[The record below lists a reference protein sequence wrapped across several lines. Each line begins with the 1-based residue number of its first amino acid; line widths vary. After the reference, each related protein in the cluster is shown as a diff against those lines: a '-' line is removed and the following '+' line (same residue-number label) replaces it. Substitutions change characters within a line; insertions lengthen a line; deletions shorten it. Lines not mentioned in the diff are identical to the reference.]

1 MIDQLTDR
9 LTDLAKAAAI
19 KGAVFAA
26 VGAVLLTGI
35 GFLLAAAY
43 MALAASYGAV
53 IAALTVGGTLVTLGL
68 ITLAIMMQR
77 DPGEAVDHVDHGDEA
92 RSGKKSEDDVLFDLL
107 VHSAMTGY
115 ATGQG
120 NRAKMQTGFD
130 QMIGDL
136 GALGVFDPT
145 GSTKPTAATSQDTDR
160 KMAG

>member
-9 LTDLAKAAAI
+9 LTDLAKAAAL

-35 GFLLAAAY
+35 GFLLAAIY
-43 MALAASYGAV
+43 MALAASSGPIV
-53 IAALTVGGTLVTLGL
+53 AALTMGGTLVTLGL
-68 ITLAIMMQR
+68 ITLAIMIQR
-77 DPGEAVDHVDHGDEA
+77 DPREAVDHADQGNAD

-120 NRAKMQTGFD
+120 NRSKMQTGFD
-130 QMIGDL
+130 QMIDDL
-136 GALGVFDPT
+136 SVLGVFDPT
-145 GSTKPTAATSQDTDR
+145 GSTKLASASPQDTDR